1 MRPFQTAIRVLL
13 AGIAYYAS
21 ARVGYAL
28 AIPHGIVTLWPP
40 SGVILGILLLSEYSD
55 WPAILIGAFVGGM
68 ASDLHSGFSLGF
80 ALSAAVA
87 NTGES
92 VLAAWVV
99 VSRLGHRVRLD
110 NLRAVLVFMIGA
122 PLLSNAATAVLG
134 AMTLDHGLHGPFVR
148 SWTVWWVGDG
158 LGMLVVTPAVLGWA
172 SLSSRRRLARPG
184 LLIEVALLSA
194 ALIGAAVISLGSHY
208 EWALHTG
215 PYALFPLLFWASL
228 RFGPVGAASASFVLA
243 GIGIWNAAHGVGPF
257 VGPADSGLTIAVR
270 VYVYLSLASLSSLI
284 PAAVVRERHLA
295 VRAMHASEERYRQL
309 FDTNPQPT
317 WVYDIHD
324 LRFLA
329 VNQAAI
335 DLYGYSRE
343 EFLSMTLRDIRP
355 LEGVSAL
362 NEVVQRLALDER
374 VEGSVSRH
382 RRKDG
387 VDMDVEI
394 FSRALEFDRH
404 HARLVLAND
413 VTERRRME
421 RTLRESEERFREMAE
436 HIQEAFF
443 VVELPSW
450 RPLYVSPTWATI
462 WGRPIED
469 GADPSIWFS
478 TIHPDDQELMR
489 ESQKAVMCGERR
501 DTTFRVVRPSGEVR
515 WVLGRSFPVRDE
527 TGEIRRMV
535 GVSTDVT
542 EMRRVQEQFVQSQKM
557 EAVGRLAGG
566 VAHDFNN
573 HLTVILSWSAM
584 LAEARGWNED
594 ERSQLQEI
602 SAAGERAAGLTR
614 QLLAFSRKQVLSPR
628 VLDLNALLTDSH
640 RFLRRLIG
648 EDVEIRT
655 SLDQA
660 IGKVRA
666 DPGQVEQVIMN
677 LVVNARDA
685 MPEGGSITL
694 STAAVAAAAVM
705 EREGRAPP
713 PGGYVAMSV
722 RDTGVGMDAAIR
734 AHIFE
739 PFFTTKGIGKGTG
752 LGLATVYGIV
762 DQSGGFIQ
770 VDSAPASGTVFTIF
784 WPVADRGSSDT
795 DRAIVA
801 RRDVGGAESVLVV
814 EDEEPIRE
822 IAREILTARG
832 YQVHVASSGEQA
844 LAIAA
849 MLGSRIHLLLTDV
862 IMPGMS
868 GPELAERLTA
878 IRPEVQVLFMSG
890 YTDDMLLQRGALGG
904 EARLL
909 QKPFTPQML
918 AEHVRDALDS
928 TLVH

>member
-1 MRPFQTAIRVLL
+1 MRSLQTATRVLL

-40 SGVILGILLLSEYSD
+40 SGMVLGILLLCEYAD
-55 WPAILIGAFVGGM
+55 WPPILIGAFVGGM
-68 ASDLHSGFSLGF
+68 VSDLHSGFSLGF

-87 NTGES
+87 NTSES
-92 VLAAWVV
+92 ILAAWVV
-99 VSRLGHRVRLD
+99 TSRLGPRVRLD
-110 NLRAVLVFMIGA
+110 NLRAVLVFMIAA
-122 PLLSNAATAVLG
+122 PVASNAATAVLG
-134 AMTLDHGLHGPFVR
+134 AITINHGFHGPFAHA
-148 SWTVWWVGDG
+148 WMVWWVGDG
-158 LGMLVVTPAVLGWA
+158 LGMLSVTPVVLGLA
-172 SLSSRRRLARPG
+172 GLPSRPRLARPG
-184 LLIEVALLSA
+184 VLIEAALLSA
-194 ALIGAAVISLGSHY
+194 ALVAGAVISLGSHY
-208 EWALHTG
+208 EWALRTG

-228 RFGPVGAASASFVLA
+228 RFGPVGAAAASFVLA
-243 GIGIWNAAHGVGPF
+243 GIAIVNAAHGVGPF
-257 VGPADSGLTIAVR
+257 VGPEDSGLVVAVR

-284 PAAVVRERHLA
+284 PAAVIRERHRA

-309 FDTNPQPT
+309 FETNPQPT
-317 WVYDIHD
+317 WVYDVDD

-335 DLYGYSRE
+335 DLYGYSRD
-343 EFLSMTLRDIRP
+343 EFLAMTLRDIRP
-355 LEGVSAL
+355 PETVPLLDGV
-362 NEVVQRLALDER
+362 VKGLARNER
-374 VEGSVSRH
+374 VEGSLARH

-387 VDMDVEI
+387 VRMDVEI
-394 FSRALEFDRH
+394 FSRALEFDGH

-413 VTERRRME
+413 VTERERME

-450 RPLYVSPTWATI
+450 RPVYASPTWATI

-469 GADPSIWFS
+469 AADPAIWFS
-478 TIHPDDQELMR
+478 SIHPEDQELMR
-489 ESQKAVMCGERR
+489 ESQQGVLCGERR
-501 DTTFRVVRPSGEVR
+501 DTTFRVVRPNGEVR

-527 TGEIRRMV
+527 TGEVRRMV
-535 GVSTDVT
+535 GVATDVT
-542 EMRRVQEQFVQSQKM
+542 EMRRVQEQFVQAQKM

-584 LAEARGWNED
+584 LAEAHGWNED
-594 ERSQLQEI
+594 ERDQLQQI

-640 RFLRRLIG
+640 GFLRRLIG
-648 EDVEIRT
+648 EDVEICT
-655 SLDQA
+655 ALDPA
-660 IGKVRA
+660 IGAVRA

-685 MPEGGSITL
+685 MPGGGSITL

-713 PGGYVAMSV
+713 SGGYVAMSV
-722 RDTGVGMDAAIR
+722 RDTGVGMDAATK

-739 PFFTTKGIGKGTG
+739 PFYTTKGLGNGTG

-762 DQSGGFIQ
+762 DQSGGFVQ
-770 VDSAPASGTVFTIF
+770 VDSTPGSGSVFTIY
-784 WPVADRGSSDT
+784 WPVADVEPIEDYST
-795 DRAIVA
+795 AIS
-801 RRDVGGAESVLVV
+801 RRDVRGVESILVV
-814 EDEEPIRE
+814 EDEQPIRE
-822 IAREILTARG
+822 IAREILT
-832 YQVHVASSGEQA
+832 SSGYRVHMAASGDQA
-844 LAIAA
+844 LALAA
-849 MLGSRIHLLLTDV
+849 TLESRIHLLLTDV

-878 IRPEVQVLFMSG
+878 IRPDLQVLFMSG
-890 YTDDMLLQRGALGG
+890 YTDDMLVRHGALNG
-904 EARLL
+904 EARVL
-909 QKPFTPQML
+909 QKPFTPRL
-918 AEHVRDALDS
+918 LTEYVRDALDAA
-928 TLVH
+928 LVE